1 MSQQEITQI
10 ELKDYIRAN
19 TILVSA
25 LIIGVLIFSI
35 IILALNFIQGPVLTG
50 EDAEH
55 NHIFRYVVLIM
66 GAICF
71 TLALYTYKKELPVIK
86 NTSLLL
92 KEKLNNYRVLL
103 IKYMAICEGGA
114 LFPIIIIFLT
124 GEMKLF
130 GVTIVFI
137 ATMLIKMPTKKKV
150 IEELSLDWNEQQ
162 EL

>member
-1 MSQQEITQI
+1 MSPQEVSQ
-10 ELKDYIRAN
+10 ELKDYIRSN
-19 TILVSA
+19 IILVSA

-50 EDAEH
+50 EDAAH
-55 NHIFRYVVLIM
+55 NHIFRYAVLIM

-71 TLALYTYKKELPVIK
+71 TLALYIYKKELPAIK

-92 KEKLNNYRVLL
+92 KEKLNNYRALL

-114 LFPIIIIFLT
+114 LFSIIVVFLT
-124 GEMKLF
+124 GEMNLF
-130 GVTIVFI
+130 GVTIILI
-137 ATMLIKMPTKKKV
+137 ATMWIKMPTKKKV